1 MDESNGNN
9 FLYTN
14 VGGILRKTV
23 KGLLYRVQE
32 QRRHQLLADRHMVK
46 NILASMNWDD
56 PEVQQYWKSEYENI
70 IAHDQET
77 PINKSRT
84 GDFFPHMMGKHL
96 LRTLRSLPLRN
107 LTSLIIDGTGVDT
120 MHMNLILNQYPKL
133 RGISVRGCPNF
144 ECSLW
149 ADWLLEQM
157 YWQRPISLQWLRVS
171 DILPHLWPFPLTIYS
186 YGPQEMFPLN
196 IHVLNHSRAW
206 SRSIPVQTT
215 NPRFIMYQIQH
226 ICRDIS
232 SPTLFPCGSISHTLL
247 TLLRPSIFVGVK
259 NSNTKSLFRPV

>member
-23 KGLLYRVQE
+23 RSLLNRVQE
-32 QRRHQLLADRHMVK
+32 QRRHQLLADRDMVK

-56 PEVQQYWKSEYENI
+56 PEIQQYWKLEYGNI
-70 IAHDQET
+70 IAHSQET
-77 PINKSRT
+77 PINKSGT
-84 GDFFPHMMGKHL
+84 GDFFPRMMGNHL

-133 RGISVRGCPNF
+133 RGISVRGCPNI

-157 YWQRPISLQWLRVS
+157 YRQRPISLQWLRVS
-171 DILPHLWPFPLTIYS
+171 VIPSLLWLLPLTN
-186 YGPQEMFPLN
+186 L
-196 IHVLNHSRAW
+196 
-206 SRSIPVQTT
+206 
-215 NPRFIMYQIQH
+215 
-226 ICRDIS
+226 
-232 SPTLFPCGSISHTLL
+232 
-247 TLLRPSIFVGVK
+247 
-259 NSNTKSLFRPV
+259 